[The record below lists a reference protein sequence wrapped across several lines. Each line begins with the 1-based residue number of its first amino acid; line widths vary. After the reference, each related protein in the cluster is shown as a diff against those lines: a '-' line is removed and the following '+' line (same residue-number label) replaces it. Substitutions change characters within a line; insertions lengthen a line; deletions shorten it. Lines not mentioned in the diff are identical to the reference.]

1 MDVPLDS
8 EKLAGE
14 PLTLSRAL
22 NVSLVEETSH
32 SSVHSSLFKTGK
44 NFSPILRLRY

>member
-1 MDVPLDS
+1 MDVPLDR

-22 NVSLVEETSH
+22 NVSSVDETSH
-32 SSVHSSLFKTGK
+32 
-44 NFSPILRLRY
+44 